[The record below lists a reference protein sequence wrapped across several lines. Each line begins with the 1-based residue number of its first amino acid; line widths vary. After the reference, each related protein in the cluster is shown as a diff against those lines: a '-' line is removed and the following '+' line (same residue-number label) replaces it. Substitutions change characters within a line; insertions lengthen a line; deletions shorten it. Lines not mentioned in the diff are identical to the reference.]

1 MNLIR
6 LLRNK
11 SHEYLK
17 QYVNDDEVLLK
28 SNVEANS
35 LIKKTK
41 LEIEKLFKVIFD
53 GLNVLI
59 AA

>member
-41 LEIEKLFKVIFD
+41 LEIEKLFIVIFD

>member
-1 MNLIR
+1 MNLIS

>member
-35 LIKKTK
+35 LIKKQ
-41 LEIEKLFKVIFD
+41 
-53 GLNVLI
+53 N
-59 AA
+59 